1 MFKAQKQIPIQ
12 NKIRDQVI
20 SNEIMLNSLAALENL
35 AVLCGYNGQKIFPYY
50 SGNAQGNNINELVD
64 VVMVQLELFRA
75 SHSDYS
81 SNYTNYDFPKNLTKE
96 QIIQIISEWKK
107 YIPDNN
113 IKVFYDEILHYLNG
127 QSNISGISGII
138 DERQKEWGPTTEAQ
152 LSRIS
157 NSIPFINSKMF
168 NQMEQVQKSYK
179 KNGDYEINA
188 KLYKNRDDDIEMKK
202 YYEND
207 QKYMEKEQKFRDLEM
222 KIESVFTELKK
233 GIIVNEKIEWLK
245 NNIESF
251 MKQINLMNL
260 GENEIRNK
268 INLYNEFKN
277 SLLRIMKDRNALN
290 FFVDIIDKL
299 IACYKNKINSDLC

>member
-138 DERQKEWGPTTEAQ
+138 DERQKEWGPTTEGQ

-188 KLYKNRDDDIEMKK
+188 KLYKNRDDNIEMKR

-207 QKYMEKEQKFRDLEM
+207 QKYMEREKKFRNLEK
-222 KIESVFTELKK
+222 KIESIFYSHISKNIKIKESDMKSLIDDLNLFEKYIK
-233 GIIVNEKIEWLK
+233 SMSLGEIEIKQKIELY
-245 NNIESF
+245 
-251 MKQINLMNL
+251 
-260 GENEIRNK
+260 ENFSKTIQYKEYLEICQKVIAFYKKEMVNA
-268 INLYNEFKN
+268 
-277 SLLRIMKDRNALN
+277 KD
-290 FFVDIIDKL
+290 F
-299 IACYKNKINSDLC
+299 

>member
-64 VVMVQLELFRA
+64 IVMIQLELFRA

-138 DERQKEWGPTTEAQ
+138 DERQKKWGPTTEGQ

-168 NQMEQVQKSYK
+168 NQMEQVQKSY
-179 KNGDYEINA
+179 NQMEHGDYEINA
-188 KLYKNRDDDIEMKK
+188 KLYKNRDDNIEMKK

-207 QKYMEKEQKFRDLEM
+207 QKYMEKEQKFRNLEK
-222 KIESVFTELKK
+222 KIESIFCAHISKNIKIKESDMKSLIDDLNLFEKYIKSMSLGEIEIKQKIELYENFSKTIQNKEYLEICQKVIAFYKK
-233 GIIVNEKIEWLK
+233 EIVNA
-245 NNIESF
+245 
-251 MKQINLMNL
+251 
-260 GENEIRNK
+260 
-268 INLYNEFKN
+268 
-277 SLLRIMKDRNALN
+277 KD
-290 FFVDIIDKL
+290 F
-299 IACYKNKINSDLC
+299 

>member
-1 MFKAQKQIPIQ
+1 
-12 NKIRDQVI
+12 
-20 SNEIMLNSLAALENL
+20 
-35 AVLCGYNGQKIFPYY
+35 
-50 SGNAQGNNINELVD
+50 
-64 VVMVQLELFRA
+64 
-75 SHSDYS
+75 
-81 SNYTNYDFPKNLTKE
+81 
-96 QIIQIISEWKK
+96 
-107 YIPDNN
+107 
-113 IKVFYDEILHYLNG
+113 
-127 QSNISGISGII
+127 
-138 DERQKEWGPTTEAQ
+138 
-152 LSRIS
+152 
-157 NSIPFINSKMF
+157 
-168 NQMEQVQKSYK
+168 
-179 KNGDYEINA
+179 
-188 KLYKNRDDDIEMKK
+188 MKR

-207 QKYMEKEQKFRDLEM
+207 QKYMEKEQKFHDLEM

-290 FFVDIIDKL
+290 FFEDIIDKL

>member
-1 MFKAQKQIPIQ
+1 
-12 NKIRDQVI
+12 
-20 SNEIMLNSLAALENL
+20 MLNCLAALENL
-35 AVLCGYNGQKIFPYY
+35 AIFCGYKGQKIFDYY
-50 SGNAQGNNINELVD
+50 SGFSPKDKIKDLVD
-64 VVMVQLELFRA
+64 DVVIQLEIFRA
-75 SHSDYS
+75 SHSNYI
-81 SNYTNYDFPKNLTKE
+81 SNYCNYDFPGNLTKE

-107 YIPDNN
+107 FIPDNN
-113 IKVFYDEILHYLNG
+113 IKVFYDEIIHYLNG
-127 QSNISGISGII
+127 NSNISGISGII

-168 NQMEQVQKSYK
+168 NQMEQVQKSCE

-188 KLYKNRDDDIEMKK
+188 KLYKNRDDNIEMKR

-277 SLLRIMKDRNALN
+277 SLLRIMNDRNALN

>member
-1 MFKAQKQIPIQ
+1 MIFEQKYKSKQVQKSDQ
-12 NKIRDQVI
+12 NF
-20 SNEIMLNSLAALENL
+20 SNIIMLNCLAALENL
-35 AVLCGYNGQKIFPYY
+35 AIFCGYKGQKIFDYY
-50 SGNAQGNNINELVD
+50 SGFTPKDKIKDLVD
-64 VVMVQLELFRA
+64 DVVIQLEIFRA
-75 SHSDYS
+75 SHSNYI
-81 SNYTNYDFPKNLTKE
+81 SNYCNYDFPGNLTKE

-107 YIPDNN
+107 FIPDNN
-113 IKVFYDEILHYLNG
+113 IKVFYDEIIHYLNG

-207 QKYMEKEQKFRDLEM
+207 QKYMEKEQKFRDLEK
-222 KIESVFTELKK
+222 KIESIFYSHISKNIKIKESDMKSLIDDLNLFEKYIK
-233 GIIVNEKIEWLK
+233 SMSLGEIEIKQKIELY
-245 NNIESF
+245 
-251 MKQINLMNL
+251 
-260 GENEIRNK
+260 ENFSKTIQYKEYLEICQK
-268 INLYNEFKN
+268 VIALYKKEMVNA
-277 SLLRIMKDRNALN
+277 KD
-290 FFVDIIDKL
+290 F
-299 IACYKNKINSDLC
+299 

>member
-1 MFKAQKQIPIQ
+1 MIFEQKYKSKQVQKSDQ
-12 NKIRDQVI
+12 NF
-20 SNEIMLNSLAALENL
+20 SNIIMLNCLAALENL
-35 AVLCGYNGQKIFPYY
+35 AIFCGYKGQKIFDYY
-50 SGNAQGNNINELVD
+50 SGFTPKDKIKDLVD
-64 VVMVQLELFRA
+64 DAVIQLEIFRA
-75 SHSDYS
+75 SHSNYI
-81 SNYTNYDFPKNLTKE
+81 SNYCNYDFPGNLTKE

-107 YIPDNN
+107 FIPDNN
-113 IKVFYDEILHYLNG
+113 IKVFYDEIIHYLNG
-127 QSNISGISGII
+127 NSNISGISGII

-188 KLYKNRDDDIEMKK
+188 KLYKNRDDNIEMKR

-290 FFVDIIDKL
+290 FFEDIIDKL

>member
-138 DERQKEWGPTTEAQ
+138 DERQKEWGPTTEGQ

-168 NQMEQVQKSYK
+168 NQMEQVQKSYN

-207 QKYMEKEQKFRDLEM
+207 QKYMEKEQKFRDLEK
-222 KIESVFTELKK
+222 KIESIFYTRISKNIKIKESDMKSLIDDLNLFEKYIK
-233 GIIVNEKIEWLK
+233 SMSLGEIEIKQKIELY
-245 NNIESF
+245 
-251 MKQINLMNL
+251 
-260 GENEIRNK
+260 ENFSKTIQYKEYLEICQK
-268 INLYNEFKN
+268 VIALYKKEMVNA
-277 SLLRIMKDRNALN
+277 KD
-290 FFVDIIDKL
+290 F
-299 IACYKNKINSDLC
+299 

>member
-64 VVMVQLELFRA
+64 IVMVQLELFRA

-138 DERQKEWGPTTEAQ
+138 DERQKKWGPTTEGQ

-157 NSIPFINSKMF
+157 NSIPFII
-168 NQMEQVQKSYK
+168 QKCLIKWNKYK
-179 KNGDYEINA
+179 KVIT
-188 KLYKNRDDDIEMKK
+188 KM
-202 YYEND
+202 
-207 QKYMEKEQKFRDLEM
+207 
-222 KIESVFTELKK
+222 V
-233 GIIVNEKIEWLK
+233 
-245 NNIESF
+245 
-251 MKQINLMNL
+251 
-260 GENEIRNK
+260 
-268 INLYNEFKN
+268 
-277 SLLRIMKDRNALN
+277 IMK
-290 FFVDIIDKL
+290 
-299 IACYKNKINSDLC
+299 

>member
-138 DERQKEWGPTTEAQ
+138 DERQKEWGPTTEGQ

-188 KLYKNRDDDIEMKK
+188 KLYKNRDD
-202 YYEND
+202 
-207 QKYMEKEQKFRDLEM
+207 
-222 KIESVFTELKK
+222 
-233 GIIVNEKIEWLK
+233 
-245 NNIESF
+245 NI
-251 MKQINLMNL
+251 
-260 GENEIRNK
+260 
-268 INLYNEFKN
+268 
-277 SLLRIMKDRNALN
+277 
-290 FFVDIIDKL
+290 
-299 IACYKNKINSDLC
+299 